1 MLMLTPIGIADPG
14 GFELTNDEVLALLD
28 KLGFAVEQSETGI
41 VAPYIQDPSS
51 MLHHTYQASFWVAR
65 KR

>member
-1 MLMLTPIGIADPG
+1 M
-14 GFELTNDEVLALLD
+14 ELTNDELLALVD
-28 KLGFAVEQSETGI
+28 KLGFTVETTETGI
-41 VAPYIQDPSS
+41 AAPYIQDQSS